1 MTGVPQQRDSDRPGV
16 ASAHSARPAY
26 GAQPSKTDRPVPLR
40 HSDEAPSDPEQWD
53 SSSTEPSGPRGTD
66 DIKDDRVRAER
77 ESRADLAD
85 APDDD
90 ESRSDG
96 TSESSYPSEREQ
108 GAAQPGAVDRADDEG
123 SQS

>member
-1 MTGVPQQRDSDRPGV
+1 MTGVTSQRDSDQPGV

-40 HSDEAPSDPEQWD
+40 HSAEAPSDPAEWD
-53 SSSTEPSGPRGTD
+53 SSSTEPSRPRGTD

-85 APDDD
+85 ALDDD
-90 ESRSDG
+90 ESRSDA
-96 TSESSYPSEREQ
+96 TAESSYPSEREQ
-108 GAAQPGAVDRADDEG
+108 GAAQPGAADRPDDEG
-123 SQS
+123 NHS